1 MVVTYVDIFGLRVLP
16 GLERLLE
23 AEFKG
28 TAPVYISEEYIEK
41 GSESIRLSIPENAS
55 EQIAQ
60 SGTSETR
67 IYRID
72 GTYYINMAAGRER
85 IEEILRRIGRI
96 NRIVIDNES
105 YAVSGVYQWH
115 GAKLGIWGESPPEA
129 GEPEGYGI
137 ARFQFECTVHE
148 AIL

>member
-1 MVVTYVDIFGLRVLP
+1 MVITYVDIFGTRVLP

-28 TAPVYISEEYIEK
+28 TAPLYLSEEYQEK
-41 GSESIRLSIPENAS
+41 GTESIRLSIPENAS
-55 EQIAQ
+55 EQISM
-60 SGTSETR
+60 SGTAETR

-72 GTYYINMAAGRER
+72 GTYYINMNPGRER
-85 IEEILRRIGRI
+85 IKEILRRMGRI
-96 NRIVIDNES
+96 NRIVVDNES
-105 YAVSGVYQWH
+105 YALTGVYQWH
-115 GAKLGIWGESPPEA
+115 GAKLGIWGEGTPET

-137 ARFQFECTVHE
+137 ARFQFECIVTE